1 MLRYF
6 RKRLLLM
13 IPVMFGVALLIF
25 TMLYLT
31 PGDPARMIVGEMAT
45 EEEYQAQREE
55 MGLNDPY
62 IVQFGNYLGGILLGD
77 FGKSYITGQSVTES
91 LLSRYPTTMLLSAL
105 SITVAV
111 IIAIPWGSYQL
122 CIRIP

>member
-31 PGDPARMIVGEMAT
+31 PGDRRMIVGEMAT

-55 MGLNDPY
+55 MGLMIHILSN
-62 IVQFGNYLGGILLGD
+62 LGTIWEESSMGIL
-77 FGKSYITGQSVTES
+77 ES
-91 LLSRYPTTMLLSAL
+91 PILLVSP
-105 SITVAV
+105 
-111 IIAIPWGSYQL
+111 
-122 CIRIP
+122 

>member
-62 IVQFGNYLGGILLGD
+62 IVQFGNYLGGILHGD
-77 FGKSYITGQSVTES
+77 FGKSYITGQSVTC
-91 LLSRYPTTMLLSAL
+91 LLYTSDAADEL
-105 SITVAV
+105 
-111 IIAIPWGSYQL
+111 
-122 CIRIP
+122 

>member
-55 MGLNDPY
+55 MDLNDPY
-62 IVQFGNYLGGILLGD
+62 IVQFGNYLGGILHGD

>member
-62 IVQFGNYLGGILLGD
+62 IVQFGNYLGGILHGD

-91 LLSRYPTTMLLSAL
+91 LLSCYPTTMLLSAL

>member
-1 MLRYF
+1 
-6 RKRLLLM
+6 M

-55 MGLNDPY
+55 MGLND
-62 IVQFGNYLGGILLGD
+62 LGGILHGD

>member
-62 IVQFGNYLGGILLGD
+62 IVQFGNYLGGILHGD

>member
-1 MLRYF
+1 
-6 RKRLLLM
+6 M

-55 MGLNDPY
+55 MDLNDPY
-62 IVQFGNYLGGILLGD
+62 IVQFGNYLGGILHGD